1 MEARRPIPKP
11 HGAQTGPGCHCP
23 PTTPLPDFSRP
34 DSDDSGFS
42 TQREA
47 ANGGLVRGREGR
59 LLQPLTRLE
68 RRPARPR
75 PSRPLFRASACRGEP
90 GPQGAHPGAPATVGW
105 LGKPTAGASVLMEP
119 PQTTDGLPGVP
130 RRASRN
136 LLRPHPVAKAPVRG
150 QAPLPALAA
159 KPAPL
164 GDPHHRHCIEPP
176 EPPSPWRAPS
186 IGQAHRSKPCNT
198 HDTSKEERRVCGDH
212 TDSRE
217 P

>member
-1 MEARRPIPKP
+1 MGPRKRFGDFAQVVHRPQMEARRPIPKP

-90 GPQGAHPGAPATVGW
+90 GPQGAHPGASATGGW

-119 PQTTDGLPGVP
+119 PPDHRWSP
-130 RRASRN
+130 RSAQEGQPQ
-136 LLRPHPVAKAPVRG
+136 LTQAPSRG
-150 QAPLPALAA
+150 QSPREGPSPSSSPGSQARSPRGPS
-159 KPAPL
+159 
-164 GDPHHRHCIEPP
+164 
-176 EPPSPWRAPS
+176 PPSLHRAP
-186 IGQAHRSKPCNT
+186 
-198 HDTSKEERRVCGDH
+198 
-212 TDSRE
+212 
-217 P
+217 